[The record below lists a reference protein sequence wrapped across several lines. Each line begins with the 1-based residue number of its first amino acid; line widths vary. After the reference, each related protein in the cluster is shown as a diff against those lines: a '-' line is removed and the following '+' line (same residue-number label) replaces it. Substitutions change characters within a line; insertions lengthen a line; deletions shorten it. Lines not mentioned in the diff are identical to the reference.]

1 MSLFLI
7 ILAIAVT
14 FGILF
19 ALISYVLIWFQRRTS
34 RQFEQLF
41 QDANQIIQEERPP
54 AAWVQRERN
63 QLKRWRSPDKHT
75 AAETGVGN
83 RAKRR
88 CLHRLRVLIRF
99 LENGRFYD
107 SLATRDLMVERL
119 WAIHEQ
125 WLKEPVEY
133 FLEQ

>member
-1 MSLFLI
+1 MSLFWI

-19 ALISYVLIWFQRRTS
+19 ALISYALIWFQRRTS

-54 AAWVQRERN
+54 AAWVQRGRN
-63 QLKRWRSPDKHT
+63 QVKWRRSPNKDT
-75 AAETGVGN
+75 AAQMDVGN

-125 WLKEPVEY
+125 WLKEPMEY

>member
-1 MSLFLI
+1 MSLFWI
-7 ILAIAVT
+7 ILATAVT

-19 ALISYVLIWFQRRTS
+19 ALIGYALLWLQRRTS

-63 QLKRWRSPDKHT
+63 QVKRRRSPNKN
-75 AAETGVGN
+75 AAAQTGVGI

-88 CLHRLRVLIRF
+88 CLHQLRVLIHF

-107 SLATRDLMVERL
+107 SLVTRDLMVERL

-125 WLKEPVEY
+125 WLKEPAEY
-133 FLEQ
+133 FIEQ